1 MSAAGPPQ
9 GARPPGG
16 ERRLAPIGGEHTS
29 LRRIVPTS
37 FPFVAAA
44 TLLLA
49 AVLTGGCVSDRDDY
63 GGSNDIGYSPM
74 YGAYD
79 GAYDGSW
86 NRSPYYGGAVVI
98 DLGPDY

>member
-1 MSAAGPPQ
+1 MN
-9 GARPPGG
+9 
-16 ERRLAPIGGEHTS
+16 
-29 LRRIVPTS
+29 LRRIVPAP

-44 TLLLA
+44 MLLLA

-63 GGSNDIGYSPM
+63 GGSNDIGCSPM

-86 NRSPYYGGAVVI
+86 NWSPGYYPSAVFI
-98 DLGPDY
+98 NIGPVD